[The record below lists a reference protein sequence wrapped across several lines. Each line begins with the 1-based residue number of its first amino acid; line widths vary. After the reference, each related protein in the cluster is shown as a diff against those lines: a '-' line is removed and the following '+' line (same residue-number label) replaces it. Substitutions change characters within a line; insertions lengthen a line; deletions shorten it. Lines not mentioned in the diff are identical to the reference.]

1 MARQINLAVALFAA
15 SLLAVVASAAP
26 GPQPSGFPSI
36 VSPAGFEGL
45 AAVMVL
51 VVMSVAAMVYGLGG
65 IINRSSVKEW
75 SKSQIYEALLSLVLL
90 VLFAGFLHLFL
101 TNPIRS
107 FSALNLVPASC
118 SSSSA
123 SPPTNIFELSACD
136 LSTFN
141 NNAFNAYGGLFWLTF
156 LSGSVPEIKISIS
169 PFGVSPSTAGEVPI
183 ATSNFAGITLSTE
196 TPLVPTSVDQ
206 FFSFAFSILLFTIAL
221 NQVQLILLSSSML
234 FLYLFITIGLVA
246 RIFGFSR
253 GFGGVMIALGLGL
266 GFVYPL
272 LVSITYGFIN
282 VQLQSFGSQLSF
294 FGANGINAFSM
305 AVYLVQ
311 LVIGFV
317 ESLFTSTISINPNV
331 MGMVGDLVIGL
342 TLIPFMNFIILD
354 TFIMDFSASIG
365 ERLNFMSLL
374 TGFI

>member
-1 MARQINLAVALFAA
+1 MARNINLAVALFAA
-15 SLLAVVASAAP
+15 SLLMAVPVAAAAA
-26 GPQPSGFPSI
+26 QPSAFPNI

-51 VVMSVAAMVYGLGG
+51 AVISASAMAYGLGN
-65 IINRSSVKEW
+65 IINRASVKEW
-75 SKSQIYEALLSLVLL
+75 SKSQIYEALLSLALL

-101 TNPIRS
+101 INPIHA
-107 FSALNLVPASC
+107 FSTLRLVPNSC

-123 SPPTNIFELSACD
+123 APPTNIFELSACD
-136 LSTFN
+136 LSSFN

-156 LSGSVPEIKISIS
+156 LSSSVPGVEIKISPFGIS
-169 PFGVSPSTAGEVPI
+169 PSASGGVPI
-183 ATSNFAGITLSTE
+183 SGSDFGGITLSTE
-196 TPLVPTSVDQ
+196 TDLVPTSADQ
-206 FFSFAFSILLFTIAL
+206 FFSFAFSILLFAIAL
-221 NQVQLILLSSSML
+221 NQVQMILLSSSML

-282 VQLQSFGSQLSF
+282 VQLQSFGAGLPF
-294 FGANGINAFSM
+294 FAQGINSFSM
-305 AVYLVQ
+305 AVYFIKL
-311 LVIGFV
+311 LLGFV
-317 ESLFTSTISINPNV
+317 ESLFTSTLSINPNV
-331 MGMVGDLVIGL
+331 MGMVGDLIIGL
-342 TLIPFMNFIILD
+342 TLIPIMNFVILD